1 MLVEHTYARRLVFLS
16 RSISDNLD
24 NADSVRELESLGS
37 TVELVKVSVV
47 HKEDVARAIQ
57 LVPNLKSILQASIVL
72 CSETFSRTAYEDW
85 NATFLKA
92 SGIWNL
98 HEVACQ
104 AGVKL
109 DFFILLSAMSGTT
122 SLAGHPDYAS
132 ADTFPDS
139 FV

>member
-37 TVELVKVSVV
+37 TVE
-47 HKEDVARAIQ
+47 
-57 LVPNLKSILQASIVL
+57 LKSILQASIVL